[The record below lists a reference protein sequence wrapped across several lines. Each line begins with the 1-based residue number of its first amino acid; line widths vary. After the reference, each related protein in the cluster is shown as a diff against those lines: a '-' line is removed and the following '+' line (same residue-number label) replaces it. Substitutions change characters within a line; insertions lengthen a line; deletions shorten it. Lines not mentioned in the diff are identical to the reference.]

1 MIKKEQTSGGKRLR
15 LGTRSSPL
23 AMAQANQI
31 ADGIRTASNGAFT
44 CEIVSFTTTGDQLT
58 TERLINSGG
67 KGLFT
72 RELDDALTRGDLD
85 LTVHSLKDVPSVL
98 PPGQIFAAFP
108 EREDPRDGFLS
119 RKATSIQGLPEGALL
134 GTASLRREAQ
144 ALALRPDLKVVTFRG
159 NVATRM
165 RKLEEGLADAT
176 FLAMAGLARLG
187 MAGAA
192 TPVPLEDMLPAAGQ
206 GIIGVVVRDDA
217 DTELVDVLTQL
228 SHEPS
233 RAAAIAERA
242 FLEKLDGSCRTPI
255 AAHLFDRGEE
265 WQLIGE
271 VLSPGGAAR
280 WRGDGVCRK
289 DATETQL
296 VQLGRAVAQ
305 EIIFAAKDALP
316 VFGDER

>member
-1 MIKKEQTSGGKRLR
+1 MTKTDQTSGARRLR

-23 AMAQANQI
+23 ALAQANQI
-31 ADGIRTASNGAFT
+31 ADSVRMASAGAYE
-44 CEIVSFTTTGDQLT
+44 CEIVTFTTTGDKLT

-72 RELDDALTRGDLD
+72 RELDDALSRGELD
-85 LTVHSLKDVPSVL
+85 LAVHSLKDVPSVL
-98 PPGQIFAAFP
+98 PAGQVFVAFP

-119 RKATSIQGLPEGALL
+119 RTAKSIQELPEGARL

-144 ALALRPDLKVVTFRG
+144 ALALRPDLEVVTFRG

-165 RKLEEGLADAT
+165 RKLEEGQADAT
-176 FLAMAGLARLG
+176 FLAMAGLTRLG
-187 MAGAA
+187 MADVA
-192 TPVPLEDMLPAAGQ
+192 TPIPLEDMLPAAAQ
-206 GIIGVVVRDDA
+206 GIIGVVARDDA
-217 DTELVDVLTQL
+217 DTELLKVLGTL
-228 SHEPS
+228 THAPS

-255 AAHLFDRGEE
+255 AAHLFDRGDE
-265 WQLIGE
+265 WELIGE
-271 VLSPGGAAR
+271 VLSPGGTAR

-289 DATETQL
+289 DATDAQL
-296 VQLGRAVAQ
+296 VLLGRAVAQ
-305 EIIFAAKDALP
+305 EIIFAAKEALP

>member
-1 MIKKEQTSGGKRLR
+1 MIKIDPTQGARRLR
-15 LGTRSSPL
+15 LGTRGSPL
-23 AMAQANQI
+23 ALAQAHQI
-31 ADGIRTASNGAFT
+31 ADGIRAASGGAYD
-44 CEIVSFTTTGDQLT
+44 CEIVAFTTTGDKLT

-72 RELDDALTRGDLD
+72 RELDDALSRRDLD
-85 LTVHSLKDVPSVL
+85 LAVHSLKDVPSVL
-98 PPGQIFAAFP
+98 PAGQIFAAFP

-119 RKATSIQGLPEGALL
+119 HAAKSIRDLPEGAKL

-144 ALALRPDLKVVTFRG
+144 ALALRPDLQVVTFRG

-176 FLAMAGLARLG
+176 FLAMAGLTRLG
-187 MAGAA
+187 LSDVA

-206 GIIGVVVRDDA
+206 GIIGVVTRDDA
-217 DTELVDVLTQL
+217 DTELLEVLRTL

-255 AAHLFDRGEE
+255 AAHLFDRGDE

-271 VLSPGGAAR
+271 VLNPGGSAR

-289 DATETQL
+289 DATDAQL
-296 VQLGRAVAQ
+296 VLLGRAVAQ
-305 EIIFAAKDALP
+305 EIIFAAKEALP
-316 VFGDER
+316 IFGDER

>member
-1 MIKKEQTSGGKRLR
+1 MTQIDPPKGGKRLR
-15 LGTRSSPL
+15 LGTRGSPL
-23 AMAQANQI
+23 ALAQAHQI
-31 ADGIRTASNGAFT
+31 ADGIRAASAGAYD
-44 CEIVSFTTTGDQLT
+44 CEIVAFTTTGDKLT

-72 RELDDALTRGDLD
+72 RELDDALSRGELD
-85 LTVHSLKDVPSVL
+85 LAVHSLKDVPSVL

-108 EREDPRDGFLS
+108 KREDPRDGFLS
-119 RKATSIQGLPEGALL
+119 HGAKSIQDLPEGATL

-176 FLAMAGLARLG
+176 FLAMAGLTRLG
-187 MAGAA
+187 LSEVA
-192 TPVPLEDMLPAAGQ
+192 TPIPLEDMLPAAGQ
-206 GIIGVVVRDDA
+206 GIIGVVTRDDV
-217 DTELVDVLTQL
+217 DTELLEILGQL

-233 RAAAIAERA
+233 RVAAIAERA

-255 AAHLFDRGEE
+255 AAHLFDRGDE

-271 VLSPGGAAR
+271 VLSPGGTTR

-289 DATETQL
+289 DATDAQL
-296 VQLGRAVAQ
+296 VLLGRAVAQ
-305 EIIFAAKDALP
+305 EIIFAAKEALP

>member
-1 MIKKEQTSGGKRLR
+1 MTDIQPQTGARRLR
-15 LGTRSSPL
+15 LGTRGSPL
-23 AMAQANQI
+23 ALAQANQI
-31 ADGIRTASNGAFT
+31 ADGIRAASGGAWDP
-44 CEIVSFTTTGDQLT
+44 EIVAFTTTGDKLT

-72 RELDDALTRGDLD
+72 RELDDALTRGEIDLA
-85 LTVHSLKDVPSVL
+85 VHSLKDVPSEL

-119 RKATSIQGLPEGALL
+119 HKATSLHDLPEGATL

-144 ALALRPDLKVVTFRG
+144 ALSLRPDLQVVTFRG

-176 FLAMAGLARLG
+176 FLAMAGLTRLG
-187 MAGAA
+187 LADMA
-192 TPVPLEDMLPAAGQ
+192 TPIPLEDMLPAAGQ
-206 GIIGVVVRDDA
+206 GIIGVVTRADA
-217 DTELVDVLTQL
+217 DPGLLDVLATL
-228 SHEPS
+228 NHAPS
-233 RAAAIAERA
+233 RAAALAERG

-255 AAHLFDRGEE
+255 AAHLFDLGDE
-265 WQLIGE
+265 WKLIGE
-271 VLSPGGAAR
+271 VLSPGGTAR

-289 DATETQL
+289 DASDAQL
-296 VQLGRAVAQ
+296 VALGRAVAQ
-305 EIIFAAKDALP
+305 EIIFAAKEALP

>member
-1 MIKKEQTSGGKRLR
+1 MTQIDPPKGGKRLR
-15 LGTRSSPL
+15 LGTRGSPL
-23 AMAQANQI
+23 ALAQANQI
-31 ADGIRTASNGAFT
+31 ADGIRAASAGAYD
-44 CEIVSFTTTGDQLT
+44 CEIVAFTTTGDKLT

-72 RELDDALTRGDLD
+72 RELDDALSRGELD
-85 LTVHSLKDVPSVL
+85 LAVHSLKDVPSVL

-108 EREDPRDGFLS
+108 KREDPRDGFLS
-119 RKATSIQGLPEGALL
+119 HGAKSIQDLPGGATL

-176 FLAMAGLARLG
+176 FLAMAGLTRLG
-187 MAGAA
+187 LSDVA
-192 TPVPLEDMLPAAGQ
+192 TPIPLEDMLPAAGQ
-206 GIIGVVVRDDA
+206 GIIGVVTRDDV
-217 DTELVDVLTQL
+217 DTELLEILGQL

-233 RAAAIAERA
+233 RVAAIAERA

-255 AAHLFDRGEE
+255 AAHLFDRGDE

-271 VLSPGGAAR
+271 VLSPGGTTR

-289 DATETQL
+289 DATDAQL
-296 VQLGRAVAQ
+296 VLLGRAVAQ
-305 EIIFAAKDALP
+305 EIIFAAKEALP

>member
-1 MIKKEQTSGGKRLR
+1 MADTSSKPGARRLR

-23 AMAQANQI
+23 ALAQAHQI
-31 ADGIRTASNGAFT
+31 AASLRAATGGGLEA
-44 CEIVSFTTTGDQLT
+44 EIVTFTTTGDQLT

-72 RELDDALTRGDLD
+72 RELDDALSRGEIDLA
-85 LTVHSLKDVPSVL
+85 VHSLKDVPSVL
-98 PPGQIFAAFP
+98 PDGQVLAAFP

-119 RKATSIQGLPEGALL
+119 RKAASIRDLPEGAVL

-144 ALALRPDLKVVTFRG
+144 ALSLRPDLKVVTFRG

-165 RKLEEGLADAT
+165 RKLEEGQADAT
-176 FLAMAGLARLG
+176 FLAMAGLTRLG
-187 MAGAA
+187 LADVAV
-192 TPVPLEDMLPAAGQ
+192 PVPLEDMLPAAGQ
-206 GIIGVVVRDDA
+206 GIIGVTLRDDT
-217 DTELVDVLTQL
+217 DTELFGAVESLN
-228 SHEPS
+228 HEPS

-271 VLSPGGAAR
+271 VLNPGGTAR

-289 DATETQL
+289 DATAAQL
-296 VQLGRAVAQ
+296 VLLGRAVAQ
-305 EIIFAAKDALP
+305 EIIFAAKEALP

>member
-1 MIKKEQTSGGKRLR
+1 MTNTDPTKGARRLR
-15 LGTRSSPL
+15 LGTRGSPL
-23 AMAQANQI
+23 ALAQANQI
-31 ADGIRTASNGAFT
+31 ADGIRAASAGAYE
-44 CEIVSFTTTGDQLT
+44 CDIVAFTTTGDKLT

-72 RELDDALTRGDLD
+72 RELDDALSRGELD
-85 LTVHSLKDVPSVL
+85 LAVHSLKDVPSVL
-98 PPGQIFAAFP
+98 PAGQVFAAFP

-119 RKATSIQGLPEGALL
+119 HKAKSIRELPEGAKL

-144 ALALRPDLKVVTFRG
+144 ALALRPDLEVVTFRG

-176 FLAMAGLARLG
+176 FLAMAGLTRLG
-187 MAGAA
+187 MADVA
-192 TPVPLEDMLPAAGQ
+192 TPIPLEDMLPAAAQ

-217 DTELVDVLTQL
+217 DTELLEILGTLT
-228 SHEPS
+228 HGPS

-255 AAHLFDRGEE
+255 AAHLFDRGDE
-265 WQLIGE
+265 WELIGE
-271 VLSPGGAAR
+271 VLSPGGTAR

-289 DATETQL
+289 DATDAQL
-296 VQLGRAVAQ
+296 VLLGRAVAQ
-305 EIIFAAKDALP
+305 EIIFAAKEALP